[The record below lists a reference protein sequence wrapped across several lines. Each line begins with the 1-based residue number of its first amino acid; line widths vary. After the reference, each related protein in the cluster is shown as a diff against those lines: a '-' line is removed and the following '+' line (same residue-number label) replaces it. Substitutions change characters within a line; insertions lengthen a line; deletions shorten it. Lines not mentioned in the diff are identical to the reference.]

1 MIIVLKPNAPAGS
14 AERLLSKIEDSLR
27 FWKVFGFAVSNVSVT
42 VGDLNAIKVCCQL
55 VPKIFDNLRMA
66 PKKLALSIKARIA
79 VYVHS
84 ILRFLGML
92 FMVFIT

>member
-1 MIIVLKPNAPAGS
+1 MDT
-14 AERLLSKIEDSLR
+14 LLSKIEDSLC
-27 FWKVFGFAVSNVSVT
+27 FWKVFGFAVGNVSVT
-42 VGDLNAIKVCCQL
+42 VGNLNAIKVCCQL
-55 VPKIFDNLRMA
+55 VPKIFGNSQMA

-84 ILRFLGML
+84 ILSFLGML